1 MTIDELR
8 KRLLEMSEGM
18 DKSVDDVHKAASE
31 AQKKIY
37 DLLLNEVR
45 RFELTDERF
54 VLGQTY
60 ADKFALIEKRIKS
73 LLGEYYAPSI
83 KEYLGT
89 YSTVEQTNIQLQKGY
104 NDLVIKKSLLTPARR
119 TVYDQAEY
127 YLSEG
132 LADAYIQPA
141 KFILMQQV
149 TTGGTLRD
157 AESLLRNWNDGEIAP
172 GKLVVARQTPRL
184 QAYATQ
190 IARDSIYSYQGSI
203 QEIIKQ
209 EYQLTKFI
217 YVGDII
223 KDSRPFC
230 RHLVGLRR
238 KIDIDEVPKLI
249 LQFPEGLKPDTTKKN
264 FYVNRGGYSCR
275 HTVMAVR

>member
-141 KFILMQQV
+141 KYILMQQV

-203 QEIIKQ
+203 QEIIKK
-209 EYQLTKFI
+209 EYELTKFI